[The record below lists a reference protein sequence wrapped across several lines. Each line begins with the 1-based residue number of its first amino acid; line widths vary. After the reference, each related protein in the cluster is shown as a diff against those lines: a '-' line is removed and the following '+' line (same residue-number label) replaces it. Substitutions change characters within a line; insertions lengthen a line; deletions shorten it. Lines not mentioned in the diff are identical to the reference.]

1 MQKLKEI
8 IAVFEANL
16 PSITEQPGEP
26 REVYEPISYIL
37 NIGGKRIRP
46 AMTIAAYKLY
56 QEKISDDVIKLAQA
70 IEMFHNFTLMHDD
83 IMDNSLLRRGHQTV
97 HLKWDNATA
106 ILCGDLLQIEVYE
119 KLTEIGSIE
128 ILNLFN
134 KMARELCE
142 GQMNDMMF
150 ETREIVSN
158 EDYLHMIKQKTAV
171 LIGFSLQAGA
181 LLGGANE
188 SESNALYDLGI
199 SMGLSFQ
206 LMDDYLDSF
215 GEKAK
220 VGKKIGG
227 DILNKKKTFLW
238 NEMWVNLNSQEKK
251 SLNTIF
257 ESGTDSEI
265 IDYVKDKMKS
275 TGADKKTLQLAQNH
289 AARNGNILSQ
299 MSSEG
304 NKDYLNEIM
313 TLLSKREN

>member
-158 EDYLHMIKQKTAV
+158 EDYLHMIKQKTAI

-238 NEMWVNLNSQEKK
+238 NEMWANLNSQEKK

-289 AARNGNILSQ
+289 AARNGHILIQ
-299 MSSEG
+299 MYSEG

>member
-8 IAVFEANL
+8 IDVFEGNL

-83 IMDNSLLRRGHQTV
+83 IMDNSLLRRGQQTV
-97 HLKWDNATA
+97 HLKWDDATA

-119 KLTEIGSIE
+119 KLTEIGNLR
-128 ILNLFN
+128 ILQLFN

-142 GQMNDMMF
+142 GQMNDMKF
-150 ETREIVSN
+150 ETKTIVSN
-158 EDYLHMIKQKTAV
+158 KDYLHMIKQKTAV

-181 LLGGANE
+181 KEAE
-188 SESNALYDLGI
+188 SKILYDLGI

-238 NEMWVNLNSQEKK
+238 NEMWSNLGTQEKE
-251 SLNTIF
+251 SLNHIF
-257 ESGTDSEI
+257 ESGTDAEI
-265 IDYVKDKMKS
+265 IHHVKDKMQA
-275 TGADKKTLQLAQNH
+275 TGADQKTLKLAKNYAVNNH
-289 AARNGNILSQ
+289 RILSQ
-299 MSSEG
+299 ISTVG
-304 NKDYLNEIM
+304 DQDYLQEIM

>member
-16 PSITEQPGEP
+16 PSITEQLGEP

-46 AMTIAAYKLY
+46 AMTFAAYKLY
-56 QEKISDDVIKLAQA
+56 QEKISDDVLKLAQA

-83 IMDNSLLRRGHQTV
+83 IMDNSLLRRGQQTV
-97 HLKWDNATA
+97 HIKWDNATA

-119 KLTEIGSIE
+119 KLTEIGNLK
-128 ILNLFN
+128 ILQLFN

-142 GQMNDMMF
+142 GQMNDMTF
-150 ETREIVSN
+150 ETKTMVSN

-188 SESNALYDLGI
+188 SESDALYDLGI

-238 NEMWVNLNSQEKK
+238 NEMWANLNKQEKK
-251 SLNTIF
+251 SLDHIF

-265 IDYVKDKMKS
+265 IHHVKDKMKS
-275 TGADKKTLQLAQNH
+275 SGADEKTLQLAQKHVVSN
-289 AARNGNILSQ
+289 NYILSQ
-299 MSSEG
+299 ISTDG
-304 NKDYLNEIM
+304 DKDYLLEIM

>member
-1 MQKLKEI
+1 M
-8 IAVFEANL
+8 AVA
-16 PSITEQPGEP
+16 
-26 REVYEPISYIL
+26 
-37 NIGGKRIRP
+37 
-46 AMTIAAYKLY
+46 
-56 QEKISDDVIKLAQA
+56 
-70 IEMFHNFTLMHDD
+70 
-83 IMDNSLLRRGHQTV
+83 
-97 HLKWDNATA
+97 
-106 ILCGDLLQIEVYE
+106 
-119 KLTEIGSIE
+119 
-128 ILNLFN
+128 
-134 KMARELCE
+134 LCE

-238 NEMWVNLNSQEKK
+238 NEMWANLNSQEKK

-289 AARNGNILSQ
+289 AARNGHILSQ

>member
-26 REVYEPISYIL
+26 REAYEPISYIL

-181 LLGGANE
+181 LLCGANE

-238 NEMWVNLNSQEKK
+238 NEMWANLNSQEKK

-289 AARNGNILSQ
+289 AARNGHILSQ

>member
-215 GEKAK
+215 GEKDK

-238 NEMWVNLNSQEKK
+238 NEMWANLNSQEKK

-289 AARNGNILSQ
+289 AARNGHILSQ

>member
-238 NEMWVNLNSQEKK
+238 NEMWANLNSQEKK

>member
-199 SMGLSFQ
+199 SIGLSFQ

-238 NEMWVNLNSQEKK
+238 NEMWANLNSQEKK

-289 AARNGNILSQ
+289 AARNGHILSQ

>member
-8 IAVFEANL
+8 IAEFEAHL
-16 PSITEQPGEP
+16 PSINTQPGSP

-46 AMTIAAYKLY
+46 AMTLAAYKLY
-56 QEKISDDVIKLAQA
+56 QDKTADDVIKLAQA

-83 IMDNSLLRRGHQTV
+83 IMDKSELRRGQQTV
-97 HLKWDNATA
+97 HLKWDDATA

-119 KLTEIGSIE
+119 KLTEIGNLD

-150 ETREIVSN
+150 ESRSIVTN
-158 EDYLHMIKQKTAV
+158 EEYLHMIRQKTSV

-181 LLGGANE
+181 LLGGASKIE
-188 SESNALYDLGI
+188 SDTLYDLGI

-238 NEMWVNLNSQEKK
+238 NEMWTNLNQEEID
-251 SLNTIF
+251 SINHVF
-257 ESGTDSEI
+257 ETSNDDEI
-265 IDYVKDKMKS
+265 IEFIKRKMQS
-275 TGADKKTLQLAQNH
+275 TKADQKTLHLVEQYTSSSHSILDH
-289 AARNGNILSQ
+289 LSKIGNTEYLEEIL
-299 MSSEG
+299 
-304 NKDYLNEIM
+304 

>member
-238 NEMWVNLNSQEKK
+238 NEMWANLNSQEKK

-289 AARNGNILSQ
+289 TARNGHILSQ

>member
-8 IAVFEANL
+8 IAVFESNL
-16 PSITEQPGEP
+16 PSITEQQGNP

-37 NIGGKRIRP
+37 KLDGKRIRP
-46 AMTIAAYKLY
+46 AMTIAAFKLY
-56 QEKISDDVIKLAQA
+56 QDQISDDIIKLAQA

-83 IMDNSLLRRGHQTV
+83 IMDNSQLRRGQPTV

-119 KLTEIGSIE
+119 KLTEIGNIE
-128 ILNLFN
+128 ILSLFN

-150 ETREIVSN
+150 ESKKVVSN
-158 EDYLHMIKQKTAV
+158 KEYLHMIRQKTAV

-181 LLGGANE
+181 ILGGASH
-188 SESNALYDLGI
+188 SESKTLYDLGI
-199 SMGLSFQ
+199 SIGLSFQ

-238 NEMWVNLNSQEKK
+238 NEMWSNLDKK
-251 SLNTIF
+251 EIEAFNHVF
-257 ESGTDSEI
+257 ESSNDDDI
-265 IDYVKDKMKS
+265 IEFVKRKMQS
-275 TGADKKTLQLAQNH
+275 TKADKKTLELAQDYASNNH
-289 AARNGNILSQ
+289 SILDRISNNGDKEYL
-299 MSSEG
+299 
-304 NKDYLNEIM
+304 KDIM

>member
-46 AMTIAAYKLY
+46 AITIAAYKLY

-83 IMDNSLLRRGHQTV
+83 IMDNSLMRRGHQTV

-158 EDYLHMIKQKTAV
+158 KEYLHMIKQKTAV

-238 NEMWVNLNSQEKK
+238 NEMWANLNSQEKK

-275 TGADKKTLQLAQNH
+275 TGADKKILQLAQNH
-289 AARNGNILSQ
+289 AARNGHILSQ

>member
-16 PSITEQPGEP
+16 PSIKEQPGVP

-238 NEMWVNLNSQEKK
+238 NEMWANLNSQEKK

-289 AARNGNILSQ
+289 AARNGHILSQ

>member
-8 IAVFEANL
+8 IAEFEAHL
-16 PSITEQPGEP
+16 PSITTQPGSP

-46 AMTIAAYKLY
+46 AMTLAAYKLY
-56 QEKISDDVIKLAQA
+56 QDKTADDVIKLAQA

-83 IMDNSLLRRGHQTV
+83 IMDKSELRRGQQTV
-97 HLKWDNATA
+97 HLKWDDATA

-119 KLTEIGSIE
+119 KLTEIGNLD

-150 ETREIVSN
+150 ESRSIVTN
-158 EDYLHMIKQKTAV
+158 EEYLHMIRQKTAV

-181 LLGGANE
+181 LLGGASKIE
-188 SESNALYDLGI
+188 SDTLYDLGI

-238 NEMWVNLNSQEKK
+238 NEMWTNLNQEEID
-251 SLNTIF
+251 SINHVF
-257 ESGTDSEI
+257 ETSNDDEI
-265 IDYVKDKMKS
+265 IEFIKQKMQS
-275 TGADKKTLQLAQNH
+275 TKADQKTLHLAEQYTTNSH
-289 AARNGNILSQ
+289 SILDHLSKIGNTEYLEEIL
-299 MSSEG
+299 
-304 NKDYLNEIM
+304 

>member
-16 PSITEQPGEP
+16 PSVTEQLGEP

-56 QEKISDDVIKLAQA
+56 QEKISDDVLKLAQA

-83 IMDNSLLRRGHQTV
+83 IMDNSLLRRGQQTV
-97 HLKWDNATA
+97 HIKWDNATA

-119 KLTEIGSIE
+119 KLTEIGNLK
-128 ILNLFN
+128 ILQLFN

-142 GQMNDMMF
+142 GQMNDMKF
-150 ETREIVSN
+150 ETKTIVSN

-188 SESNALYDLGI
+188 SESDTLYDLGI
-199 SMGLSFQ
+199 SMGMSFQ

-238 NEMWVNLNSQEKK
+238 NEMWANLNKQEKK
-251 SLNTIF
+251 SLDHIF

-265 IDYVKDKMKS
+265 IHHVKDKMKS
-275 TGADKKTLQLAQNH
+275 SGADEKTLQLAQKHVVSN
-289 AARNGNILSQ
+289 NYILSQ
-299 MSSEG
+299 ISTDG
-304 NKDYLNEIM
+304 DKDYLLEIM

>member
-238 NEMWVNLNSQEKK
+238 NEMWANLNSQEKK

-289 AARNGNILSQ
+289 AARNGHILSQ

>member
-56 QEKISDDVIKLAQA
+56 QKKISDDVIKLAQA

-238 NEMWVNLNSQEKK
+238 NEMWANLNSQEKK

-289 AARNGNILSQ
+289 AARNGHILRQ

>member
-8 IAVFEANL
+8 IAEFEDHF
-16 PSITEQPGEP
+16 PSITAQPGSP

-46 AMTIAAYKLY
+46 AMTIAAFKLY
-56 QEKISDDVIKLAQA
+56 QDQISDDIIKLAQA

-83 IMDNSLLRRGHQTV
+83 IMDKSQLRRGHQTV
-97 HLKWDNATA
+97 HHKWDNATA

-119 KLTEIGSIE
+119 KLTEIGNIE
-128 ILNLFN
+128 ILSLFN

-150 ETREIVSN
+150 ESKKAVSN
-158 EDYLHMIKQKTAV
+158 KEYLQMIRQKTAV

-181 LLGGANE
+181 ILGGASN
-188 SESNALYDLGI
+188 SESKTLYDLGI
-199 SMGLSFQ
+199 SIGLAFQ

-238 NEMWVNLNSQEKK
+238 NEMWSNLDKK
-251 SLNTIF
+251 EIEALNHVF
-257 ESGTDSEI
+257 ESSNDDDI
-265 IDYVKDKMKS
+265 IEFVKRKMQS
-275 TGADKKTLQLAQNH
+275 TKADKKTLELAQDYASNNH
-289 AARNGNILSQ
+289 SILDRISNTGDK
-299 MSSEG
+299 EYL
-304 NKDYLNEIM
+304 KDIM